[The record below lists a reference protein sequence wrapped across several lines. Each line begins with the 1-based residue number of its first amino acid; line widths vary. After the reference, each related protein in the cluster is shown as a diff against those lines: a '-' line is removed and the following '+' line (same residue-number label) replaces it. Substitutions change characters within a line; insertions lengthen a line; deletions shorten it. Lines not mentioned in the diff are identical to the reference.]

1 MDPVNILDHYRLPL
15 INSSDAIQVL
25 AYLLRDG
32 PQTLDFLSKNL
43 KSSQQ
48 ETYRQLATLYRA
60 SLVKKFGID
69 TWDIS
74 AIGEHI
80 LSYLGLDELATV
92 DLTETLALNESERV
106 FFNSWLRSSA
116 KELKSKTCRSL
127 LRTYCQTEE
136 SKISWWDESVKSQ
149 SSIKHAIMIASDSLL
164 HYAGIDDAWLAL
176 RRRQDDI
183 LPKDRSS
190 QLSAY
195 MADSIKNSP
204 FEEEIKL
211 AWKEGMKHY
220 LNSNRILL
228 FIPYEL
234 LEPVDQNTLHFTLLR
249 TIDAVMSGSADEG
262 LRVSC
267 IQWQVHD
274 CKSYWNSM
282 LKIRNLEQQARDLC
296 YKKGWLEQPSV
307 TEDFVASLAEKTM
320 GTIDNWINA
329 DQSQLF
335 NKLIGNDQFQELVD
349 QLNQATARIKNEGD
363 GVVPKDVHTPLL
375 TALDHLS
382 SMLRKS
388 YDDSLAS

>member
-1 MDPVNILDHYRLPL
+1 MDPVTILDHYRLPL
-15 INSSDAIQVL
+15 IHSSDAIQVL
-25 AYLLRDG
+25 AHLLRDG

-43 KSSQQ
+43 KSSHQD
-48 ETYRQLATLYRA
+48 TYRQLITLYRA
-60 SLVKKFGID
+60 SLVKKFGLD
-69 TWDIS
+69 SWDVS
-74 AIGEHI
+74 AIGERI

-106 FFNSWLRSSA
+106 FFMSWLRSSA
-116 KELKSKTCRSL
+116 KELNLKTCRSL
-127 LRTYCQTEE
+127 FRSYRQTDE
-136 SKISWWDESVKSQ
+136 SEISWWDESVISR

-176 RRRQDDI
+176 RRRQADI

-190 QLSAY
+190 QLSASV
-195 MADSIKNSP
+195 AGSIKNSP
-204 FEEEIKL
+204 LEEGMKL

-220 LNSNRILL
+220 LDSNRILL

-234 LEPVDQNTLHFTLLR
+234 LEPADQNTLHFTLLR

-274 CKSYWNSM
+274 CVSYWNTM
-282 LKIRNLEQQARDLC
+282 LKIRNLEKQTRDLC

-320 GTIDNWINA
+320 GIIDNWTNS
-329 DQSQLF
+329 DESQRF
-335 NKLIGNDQFQELVD
+335 NKLIGKDQFQELVD
-349 QLNQATARIKNEGD
+349 QLNQAAARIENEGY
-363 GVVPKDVHTPLL
+363 GVVLKDLHTPLL

-382 SMLRKS
+382 SILRKS
-388 YDDSLAS
+388 HDDSLAG